1 MGHSNKKQHDEINI
15 ATASASKKVMKNLSQ
30 LTHDYTGTA
39 YSKHILKLTGKPA
52 GVRVP
57 SLRMVTATWENINV
71 YELLRSGKC
80 LFLVYGNEH
89 FFQEKQPVLQ
99 RAMETFN
106 KKCGNILRPVFLLNN
121 ESREKLDESENVF
134 IDLYNEVKE
143 KLNLQLYDVVVIRPD
158 AHTLFHTSIRNVEAV
173 KTALKYYFR

>member
-1 MGHSNKKQHDEINI
+1 
-15 ATASASKKVMKNLSQ
+15 MKNLSQ

-57 SLRMVTATWENINV
+57 PCLIVTATWENINV
-71 YELLRSGKC
+71 YELLRSGEC
-80 LFLVYGNEH
+80 LFLVYGNEY
-89 FFQEKQPVLQ
+89 FFRKKQTVLQ

-106 KKCGNILRPVFLLNN
+106 KECGNILRPVFLLNN

-134 IDLYNEVKE
+134 IDLYDEAKE
-143 KLNLQLYDVVVIRPD
+143 KLDLQLYDVLVIRPD

-173 KTALKYYFR
+173 KKALNYYFR